1 MTTYT
6 SIRLYISST
15 ASILPNGFYDVI
27 GFYRAQVGDSTN
39 PYHLDKDF
47 NNPVIKTNGQYY
59 YLTYRD
65 ADGFIPTM
73 VEAGNS
79 ELHLLTGA
87 TSMPI
92 YLSQRDD
99 AHIISNYDKPLV
111 NNITFDNIDNL
122 YTAYRL
128 LHVDVYENYAIER
141 FDSIMDNN
149 NIIDVVDADFILAA
163 QNPDGIN
170 IIPPSGNVASLK
182 DFELTFRDNIT
193 AADTSLLRKIAL
205 YDYNTQSVAV
215 GVDVNSIVYNLGGK
229 TVTFSLLAEIT
240 NPSQYFLYIPS
251 GAFTYETG
259 VLSKMAM
266 FAYTIRSQQGG
277 GDVWEFI
284 YSPTQTKTLSKVTM
298 TFVNVASIF
307 SLRTIKTLTV
317 TVGNNST
324 NYSVGDLA
332 ENFGNSIKIELPEPI
347 TASVSNVTCSITFA
361 AESIQVQEGNWNQSP
376 ITLNIDVVTEDT
388 TLPTDDNRYGISISP
403 QEGEVYEVRYLN
415 IMVKIAQG
423 NYGVVDINDGHSLDE
438 IVVHEGDTTD
448 GAIVDQVDNVSIKN
462 QYTDEEGNL
471 VYEYDCVFRNHNK
484 SASAYTIYIPNELF
498 TITLS
503 SSGGSET
510 LYSGS
515 YELKY
520 TIKPEDPESGEEE
533 NPNGPTLNFG
543 YKLLMIKGTPGS
555 IARDVAFRRGDTI
568 LINRDKF
575 ALMATS
581 PCLTVTRFDHD
592 NGETVTSKGTLIP
605 TSGDIMDIT
614 LRMTYYNSDNVE
626 VSTTATLN
634 YGIQLGTVVYT
645 DMGGIFPMLRSS
657 GYPNYMRLYYIFQYN
672 GTELTHELE
681 LQFVPNY
688 IYTKVK
694 ENPNWKINLR
704 FDLYSGVQTDYQW
717 GCMFLTH
724 QYDCILNYK
733 KEIPDPEDPEAEP
746 TIETHYIAELV
757 PTTKVRTGNL
767 AGIYNEK
774 FGANQPQGYGL
785 YGENVYLTGNFYLN
799 NGKSLMDISDDILLA
814 TGDINEIRDG
824 LSNLDTSV
832 KATIEA
838 LSLRQETFEH
848 GLDASIKNY
857 ISTNKNAVLKIGL
870 DYSIWSLGSAGITMV
885 NPNATYD
892 FDPIT
897 GNYTVN
903 PGTVGDGDEY
913 VALQGSKIQ
922 FSTYK
927 KEWLGEEGAQEEY
940 LEVMCTTT
948 SPELWEYNTS
958 IYEPYRRT
966 GNTVTKVTF
975 FVGYIKSIPETSYT
989 ITMDENTKEFLR
1001 YVSFSKSEI
1010 DTSHDFPSN
1019 GSNLTNIDNK
1029 EFYSFSNYYL
1039 DTNGV
1044 TNEDWKVNIDSE
1056 NGLVEASSIYGSNP
1070 IYFVPRVV
1078 LAGMFKDGKFNAD
1091 YIEAKD
1097 LVAVDTSEQ
1106 IETDQPELD
1115 GEGNPKVD
1123 EDGNTVYI
1131 KRDKYKK
1138 NPRFKPYLKIDASN
1152 FPVLLNDGTDVPAK
1166 DANYVVV
1173 SGTSGKITA
1182 KGANISGT
1190 LIIGNNDTSDPDATQ
1205 YLMLTDGVT
1214 DTEGKVT
1221 DPGLYLYKLEWDSVT
1236 QQSKEE
1242 LAAQFNGVID
1252 MDPTNSFTSLSTLV
1266 YGLSNSSDL
1275 GGHRT
1280 YYKHYSSRQ
1289 ENNWVEGSHGPQ
1301 QDQPF
1306 NPAIEGDDWH
1316 GYDEGGET
1324 EVTGH
1329 WETWNH
1335 YECGYTL
1342 ANGQSYFYD
1351 TRRVYTNE
1359 NALGD
1364 IAVPAKN
1371 KVVLKFRKDCSFE
1384 VGVKASEDPY
1394 GNSRISGTISLVIID
1409 LSTDRAINTI
1419 RSASIYSTDST
1430 AWVTETVTTYEQSIT
1445 LQNDTTDTK
1454 HYALAYY
1461 ASISYSSYAS
1471 NSYQDQYPFMQDSN
1485 FPSSVV
1491 VRWKANFSNLT
1502 VEKGQEGFLT
1512 RVFGN
1517 GLTIGYNYRN
1527 YFASYFKPNEQ
1538 DPARNQ
1544 MVLDFQAAG
1553 AGMKF
1558 SGGKINYFI
1567 TNKAMPAYIPILKGT
1582 IYCTTIKNYLFYK
1595 FSGIAVVYSSLDAPT
1610 YANSTYS
1617 TFAMDHVPYYSNY
1630 YREGSNGFLGIGS
1643 YPTIDN
1649 RGKRFNCVA
1658 SDEDDGGAKFPTTYS
1673 SSLDIFVVLITTG
1686 TVVICFG
1693 EKWNSLFSNEVFL
1706 SDLNLKVTLTGIGKT
1721 TSWGGPSSTK
1731 IVPYG
1736 SISPMMKPVLTNSD
1750 GFTSASGS
1758 PSLYR
1763 FDGENLG
1770 DATTVTYGDTPTSTP
1785 KICNAI
1791 QFDLADDNYFDNGA
1805 FNVCI
1810 EICPNNLIS
1819 WESTS

>member
-27 GFYRAQVGDSTN
+27 GFYGPQVGDSTN

-92 YLSQRDD
+92 YLNQRDD

-111 NNITFDNIDNL
+111 NNITFDDIDNL

-128 LHVDVYENYAIER
+128 LYVDVYENYAIER
-141 FDSIMDNN
+141 LGAIMDNN

-170 IIPPSGNVASLK
+170 IIPPSGNVTSLK

-193 AADTSLLRKIAL
+193 ATDISLLRKIAL
-205 YDYNTQSVAV
+205 YDYNTQSVAI
-215 GVDVNSIVYNLGGK
+215 GVDVNSIVYNLGGN
-229 TVTFSLLAEIT
+229 TVTFSLLSEIT

-259 VLSKMAM
+259 VLSQMAM

-284 YSPTQTKTLSKVTM
+284 YSPTQTKSLSKVTM
-298 TFVNVASIF
+298 TFVNVASIVG
-307 SLRTIKTLTV
+307 LRNISTLTV
-317 TVGNNST
+317 SAGNNTTS
-324 NYSVGDLA
+324 YSVGDLA
-332 ENFGNSIKIELPEPI
+332 ESFGNSIKIELPEPI

-361 AESIQVQEGNWNQSP
+361 PNSIQVQTGNWNETA
-376 ITLNIDVVTEDT
+376 IALTVDVVTEDI
-388 TLPTDDNRYGISISP
+388 TLPTDDARYGISISP

-438 IVVHEGDTTD
+438 IVVHEGDTTE

-462 QYTDEEGNL
+462 QYTDEAGNL

-484 SASAYTIYIPNELF
+484 SASVYTIYIPNELF

-515 YELKY
+515 YELNY

-543 YKLLMIKGTPGS
+543 YKLLMIKGTAGS

-605 TSGDIMDIT
+605 TSGDVMDIT

-814 TGDINEIRDG
+814 TGNINEIRDG

-870 DYSIWSLGSAGITMV
+870 DYSIWALGSAGITMV

-897 GNYTVN
+897 GNYSVN
-903 PGTVGDGDEY
+903 PDTVGDGDEY
-913 VALQGSKIQ
+913 IALQGSKIAIN
-922 FSTYK
+922 TYNR
-927 KEWLGEEGAQEEY
+927 EWLVDAEDGIEKEYQEIIA
-940 LEVMCTTT
+940 TTIN
-948 SPELWEYNTS
+948 PALWRYDADGS
-958 IYEPYRRT
+958 IYIP
-966 GNTVTKVTF
+966 KVNDVPVF
-975 FVGYIKSIPETSYT
+975 FIRGYVESLEGLQVVSIPQTEETTELLKYANFLPAEIKSSKVIEDTLSGFIARGTPTETSEVYAFT
-989 ITMDENTKEFLR
+989 N
-1001 YVSFSKSEI
+1001 YYI
-1010 DTSHDFPSN
+1010 DTE
-1019 GSNLTNIDNK
+1019 GSNRIKVPREVDN
-1029 EFYSFSNYYL
+1029 ETTMVSLLEYISA
-1039 DTNGV
+1039 T
-1044 TNEDWKVNIDSE
+1044 T
-1056 NGLVEASSIYGSNP
+1056 
-1070 IYFVPRVV
+1070 IYFVPR
-1078 LAGMFKDGKFNAD
+1078 LEQTGLFSNGKFNSKF
-1091 YIEAKD
+1091 IEAEN
-1097 LVAVDTSEQ
+1097 LVAVD
-1106 IETDQPELD
+1106 LD
-1115 GEGNPKVD
+1115 NNVYVKNRRFDPKEEITEANYPV
-1123 EDGNTVYI
+1123 
-1131 KRDKYKK
+1131 
-1138 NPRFKPYLKIDASN
+1138 LDASTE
-1152 FPVLLNDGTDVPAK
+1152 LPAK
-1166 DANYVVV
+1166 EANFVVV
-1173 SGTSGKITA
+1173 SGTTGKLTA
-1182 KGANISGT
+1182 KGADIRGSITIGDHDNEGDTYVAISDNKGANKIEDEPYPALYILKSQGLNKSQILAKFSGAQVSNVDSLYTSVQTRTINQAVRADISATYSMTATQESEYVTTGQVNDGQVTPIWQDEQYNENLPSQGGNSGHSGT
-1190 LIIGNNDTSDPDATQ
+1190 
-1205 YLMLTDGVT
+1205 
-1214 DTEGKVT
+1214 
-1221 DPGLYLYKLEWDSVT
+1221 
-1236 QQSKEE
+1236 
-1242 LAAQFNGVID
+1242 
-1252 MDPTNSFTSLSTLV
+1252 
-1266 YGLSNSSDL
+1266 
-1275 GGHRT
+1275 T
-1280 YYKHYSSRQ
+1280 YYWYYCYYR
-1289 ENNWVEGSHGPQ
+1289 
-1301 QDQPF
+1301 
-1306 NPAIEGDDWH
+1306 
-1316 GYDEGGET
+1316 
-1324 EVTGH
+1324 
-1329 WETWNH
+1329 
-1335 YECGYTL
+1335 
-1342 ANGQSYFYD
+1342 
-1351 TRRVYTNE
+1351 
-1359 NALGD
+1359 
-1364 IAVPAKN
+1364 
-1371 KVVLKFRKDCSFE
+1371 
-1384 VGVKASEDPY
+1384 
-1394 GNSRISGTISLVIID
+1394 
-1409 LSTDRAINTI
+1409 
-1419 RSASIYSTDST
+1419 
-1430 AWVTETVTTYEQSIT
+1430 TVSP
-1445 LQNDTTDTK
+1445 TTDTAVVVYVK
-1454 HYALAYY
+1454 TSTETITEFSLQPNESKTLALEGTLNIHGTATSSGRNSNLVLNGNLYIINIQSPNQKTNIKTFY
-1461 ASISYSSYAS
+1461 KSQSGNSNITVSDTITLALGTTSTTIKNNNGQDSATYKIVLELTQSYSCSWNTTKTKNANASPPNASNVTVSSYANLES
-1471 NSYQDQYPFMQDSN
+1471 GYKIKEGGDGY
-1485 FPSSVV
+1485 V
-1491 VRWKANFSNLT
+1491 ANF
-1502 VEKGQEGFLT
+1502 
-1512 RVFGN
+1512 FGN
-1517 GLTIGYNYRN
+1517 GLAVGFNRLN
-1527 YFASYFKPNEQ
+1527 NFFAYYKEAYSSWQQDQMLISFKSNG
-1538 DPARNQ
+1538 
-1544 MVLDFQAAG
+1544 V
-1553 AGMKF
+1553 GMSFEDGTFFHHIADHK
-1558 SGGKINYFI
+1558 
-1567 TNKAMPAYIPILKGT
+1567 MPGYIPILVGKIRFYEDYYYFDGRSLVSNGYISSSGT
-1582 IYCTTIKNYLFYK
+1582 KLKMQY
-1595 FSGIAVVYSSLDAPT
+1595 P
-1610 YANSTYS
+1610 
-1617 TFAMDHVPYYSNY
+1617 PYYSNY
-1630 YREGSNGFLGIGS
+1630 FKANDKFLWWGSGEVNHMGLQVNTGS
-1643 YPTIDN
+1643 DSLADSDST
-1649 RGKRFNCVA
+1649 RFNC
-1658 SDEDDGGAKFPTTYS
+1658 TYFS
-1673 SSLDIFVVLITTG
+1673 AHDIYIVYVDTG
-1686 TVVICFG
+1686 VVVILFG
-1693 EKWNSLFSNEVFL
+1693 NKWNTLFASGNVFVKDSTLKISTVGIGRESWNGSSNTTTRVPIGSLFISAKPAICAKQNVGYICIDATHRPTLYRENGTSAYTVNYNGTSTNTPDFCNALCFNMADDASLNDGSFYLSLEVCANEV
-1706 SDLNLKVTLTGIGKT
+1706 T
-1721 TSWGGPSSTK
+1721 
-1731 IVPYG
+1731 
-1736 SISPMMKPVLTNSD
+1736 
-1750 GFTSASGS
+1750 
-1758 PSLYR
+1758 
-1763 FDGENLG
+1763 
-1770 DATTVTYGDTPTSTP
+1770 
-1785 KICNAI
+1785 
-1791 QFDLADDNYFDNGA
+1791 Q
-1805 FNVCI
+1805 
-1810 EICPNNLIS
+1810 
-1819 WESTS
+1819 